1 MKNRLVNFIIL
12 IIIPLIVCTLTGCET
27 LNVSGIEIGKS
38 NFIRAVGI
46 DKAADGNGNVR
57 LTTVSKKKIPMEGST
72 PKSGEEA
79 SIVMNSE
86 GKTVFEAVRNFHTFS
101 YQDVFWGHNGFII
114 ISEELAREDIM
125 KYLDF
130 FTRDHE
136 LRLNAKVIIVKG
148 TTAETFIKNGNTT
161 SMFFPDVLNA
171 VLSETD
177 GISISKSIELS
188 TAIAMF
194 ENGIASAYLPCAELI
209 DAEKKPQGD
218 LNKKDIILN
227 GFALF
232 KNNQLSEFATYG
244 AGRGV
249 NWIINNVKSGII
261 VVKDKTGGDVS
272 LEIINSSRKIKPVLK
287 NGVLNITV
295 EIEETSNLD
304 EQNSGEELFVQ
315 DTLKYLEERQNEAI
329 LKEAQSAIYL
339 AQQYGLD
346 PFGISN
352 AVYHKYPIEWG
363 KMKNNWE
370 DIYKGTEIV
379 VKVKSHIARAY
390 LFNNPIRSS
399 KKK

>member
-1 MKNRLVNFIIL
+1 MRNRLVYFIIL
-12 IIIPLIVCTLTGCET
+12 IIIPLVICTLTGCET

-46 DKAADGNGNVR
+46 DKAVSDNGNIR
-57 LTTVSKKKIPMEGST
+57 LTTISKKKIPMEGSN

-86 GKTVFEAVRNFHTFS
+86 GKTVFEAVRNFHSFS
-101 YQDVFWGHNGFII
+101 NQDVFWGHNGLII

-148 TTAETFIKNGNTT
+148 TTAETFIKESNTS
-161 SMFFPDVLNA
+161 SMFFPDMLNA
-171 VLSETD
+171 LLSDTD

-209 DAEKKPQGD
+209 DAEKKTQGD

-249 NWIINNVKSGII
+249 NWINHNVKSGII

-272 LEIINSSRKIKPVLK
+272 LEIINASRKIKPVLK

-304 EQNSGEELFVQ
+304 EQYADKDLFVQ

-329 LKEAQSAIYL
+329 LQEAQSAIYL

-352 AVYHKYPIEWG
+352 AVYHKYPIEWE
-363 KMKNNWE
+363 KMKDNWE
-370 DIYKGTEIV
+370 EIYKGTEIV

-399 KKK
+399 KNK